1 MVPPATF
8 TSYYGRPVV
17 KPSPWQA
24 DIPAYLFLGG
34 LAGASSMLA
43 AGAAATGRPA
53 LRRTGRL
60 GALGA
65 ISLGFAALIHD
76 LGRPERFLKM
86 LRVAKPTS
94 PMSVGTWILTAYG
107 PLAGVAAAGD
117 LADLLPGRLTRLG
130 APLRALAAPAGIG
143 AAALGGGVASYT
155 AVLLANTATPA
166 WHEARR
172 ELPFVFIGSAAASAG
187 GLGMLGAPVAQA
199 GPARRLAA
207 GGVAVEYVAARR
219 MRDSMGITAEALHS
233 GRVGRLMSASRALDI
248 AGAAA
253 GLVLGRR
260 SRVIATLSGAA
271 LLAGAGCL
279 RVAVF
284 EAGQQSARDPRYTVV
299 PQRQRVELRAAGQPV
314 DNQTSTRLYS

>member
-1 MVPPATF
+1 
-8 TSYYGRPVV
+8 
-17 KPSPWQA
+17 
-24 DIPAYLFLGG
+24 
-34 LAGASSMLA
+34 
-43 AGAAATGRPA
+43 
-53 LRRTGRL
+53 
-60 GALGA
+60 
-65 ISLGFAALIHD
+65 
-76 LGRPERFLKM
+76 
-86 LRVAKPTS
+86 
-94 PMSVGTWILTAYG
+94 
-107 PLAGVAAAGD
+107 
-117 LADLLPGRLTRLG
+117 
-130 APLRALAAPAGIG
+130 
-143 AAALGGGVASYT
+143 
-155 AVLLANTATPA
+155 
-166 WHEARR
+166 
-172 ELPFVFIGSAAASAG
+172 
-187 GLGMLGAPVAQA
+187 
-199 GPARRLAA
+199 
-207 GGVAVEYVAARR
+207 